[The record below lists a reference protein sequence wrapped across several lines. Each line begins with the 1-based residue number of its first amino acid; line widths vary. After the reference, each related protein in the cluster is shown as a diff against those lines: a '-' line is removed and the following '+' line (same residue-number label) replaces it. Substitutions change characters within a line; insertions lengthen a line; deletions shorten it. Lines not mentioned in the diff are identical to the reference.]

1 MARSSRS
8 PTRLWLHLWR
18 PTDSRSRRHWRPIAQ
33 HIRTPAPAI
42 CLQQSRPTGIGASPL
57 SAWPKH
63 TRRAPR
69 PPTCTSSPGARRS
82 STDSLARA
90 MGLRLPSSS
99 TRWAMGLSRCWET
112 TLHNSSPTPC
122 TPPGLPL
129 LPVETPV
136 GRSTSFRVGQ
146 PCASTQRQRSWT
158 ILDPRSGH
166 CGKACGSFCY
176 RWLSVHL
183 TSNRERRL
191 HPYGLHQDREEGAL
205 SLPASSCIWPQR
217 NKRPH
222 CQATGSS
229 PNIFLNLLRQCF
241 VHRLEVDS

>member
-18 PTDSRSRRHWRPIAQ
+18 PTDSRSRRHWRPIA
-33 HIRTPAPAI
+33 
-42 CLQQSRPTGIGASPL
+42 
-57 SAWPKH
+57 KH

-183 TSNRERRL
+183 TINRERRL
-191 HPYGLHQDREEGAL
+191 HPYGLHQDREEGVG
-205 SLPASSCIWPQR
+205 SHPASSI
-217 NKRPH
+217 
-222 CQATGSS
+222 ALGSS
-229 PNIFLNLLRQCF
+229 VWKTSLSLG
-241 VHRLEVDS
+241 